1 MAHSMADV
9 ARGKALLICPT
20 PVLQAGL
27 CRIVEAHGLSPVVA
41 ESLEHGEMLTASRG
55 PFSLTVVDVGAGD
68 DDGLEGLRRS
78 RQRHEEPGPVVALAQ
93 HDDLAWSSK
102 TEFLGAEQVVLAPW
116 GLANVQAAIVKVVL
130 GRPRPLAGDRAGYDE
145 TGVCLQQ
152 EVALWRSAK
161 MRDLWSVVQQAAG
174 VDITVLIGGETGTGK
189 DLVARAIHHLS
200 PRRDRPFVKVNCA
213 AVPAELL
220 ESELFGHERG
230 AFTGAHQQRVGKFE
244 AADRGVV
251 FLDEIGD
258 LHLSLQAKL
267 LHVLQDGAFCRVG
280 GRSSLK
286 VDVRI
291 VAATNRD
298 LEIDVAEGR
307 FREDLYYR
315 LNVVQVIVPPLRER
329 AAEIPLLADYFVR
342 RDARLFGRDGFAVS
356 PGAMERL
363 MRHQYPGNVRELEN
377 IVKRMV
383 VLNDPLLE
391 RVPIGSRKVP
401 AEVPSIGPLPVAD
414 HAAPPHRLSLK
425 EIPRANDPLLERVPI
440 GSRKVPAETPPAE
453 RVSLKEIARAND
465 PLLERVPI
473 GSRKVP
479 AETPST
485 GPVPVADHASP
496 PYRVSLKEIARTAA
510 RAAEREAIARVLKE
524 TRWNR
529 VRAAKL
535 LGISYR
541 ALLYKIKDVGL
552 ASERAPGRV
561 VARQEVS

>member
-1 MAHSMADV
+1 M
-9 ARGKALLICPT
+9 R
-20 PVLQAGL
+20 
-27 CRIVEAHGLSPVVA
+27 EAW
-41 ESLEHGEMLTASRG
+41 
-55 PFSLTVVDVGAGD
+55 TVV
-68 DDGLEGLRRS
+68 
-78 RQRHEEPGPVVALAQ
+78 H
-93 HDDLAWSSK
+93 
-102 TEFLGAEQVVLAPW
+102 
-116 GLANVQAAIVKVVL
+116 QAA
-130 GRPRPLAGDRAGYDE
+130 A
-145 TGVCLQQ
+145 
-152 EVALWRSAK
+152 
-161 MRDLWSVVQQAAG
+161 

-189 DLVARAIHHLS
+189 ELVARAIHHLS
-200 PRRDRPFVKVNCA
+200 PRRERPFVKVNCA

-230 AFTGAHQQRVGKFE
+230 AFTGAHQLRVGKFE
-244 AADRGVV
+244 AADQGVV

-267 LHVLQDGAFCRVG
+267 LHVLQDGAFSRVG

-298 LEIDVAEGR
+298 LEIDVTAGR

-315 LNVVQVIVPPLRER
+315 LNVVQIVVPPLRER
-329 AAEIPLLADYFVR
+329 TAEIPLLTDYFTQR
-342 RDARLFGRDGFAVS
+342 YTRLFRRDGFTVS
-356 PGAMERL
+356 PIAMERL

-391 RVPIGSRKVP
+391 RVPLGLRR
-401 AEVPSIGPLPVAD
+401 PSIEEPRQGLGALPD
-414 HAAPPHRLSLK
+414 
-425 EIPRANDPLLERVPI
+425 
-440 GSRKVPAETPPAE
+440 
-453 RVSLKEIARAND
+453 RVSLKDISRA
-465 PLLERVPI
+465 
-473 GSRKVP
+473 
-479 AETPST
+479 
-485 GPVPVADHASP
+485 
-496 PYRVSLKEIARTAA
+496 AA

-552 ASERAPGRV
+552 TAEQALPAGP
-561 VARQEVS
+561 

>member
-1 MAHSMADV
+1 
-9 ARGKALLICPT
+9 
-20 PVLQAGL
+20 
-27 CRIVEAHGLSPVVA
+27 
-41 ESLEHGEMLTASRG
+41 
-55 PFSLTVVDVGAGD
+55 VVDVSRESQ
-68 DDGLEGLRRS
+68 DGVETLRRG
-78 RQRHEEPGPVVALAQ
+78 RLRHEDPGPLVMLV
-93 HDDLAWSSK
+93 HRDDPIRAAKAEL
-102 TEFLGAEQVVLAPW
+102 LGAEQVVLAPW
-116 GLANVQAAIVKVVL
+116 TLSSLQAAIVKVVL
-130 GRPRPLAGDRAGYDE
+130 ARPRPAAGDGAGYDD
-145 TGVCLQQ
+145 GGIRLQQ
-152 EVALWRSAK
+152 ELALWRSPK
-161 MRDLWSVVQQAAG
+161 MREAWTVVHQAAA

-189 DLVARAIHHLS
+189 ELVARAIHHLS
-200 PRRDRPFVKVNCA
+200 PRRERPFVKVNCA

-230 AFTGAHQQRVGKFE
+230 AFTGAHQLRVGKFE
-244 AADRGVV
+244 AADQGVV

-267 LHVLQDGAFCRVG
+267 LHVLQDGAFSRVG

-298 LEIDVAEGR
+298 LEIDVTAGR

-315 LNVVQVIVPPLRER
+315 LNVVQIVVPPLRER
-329 AAEIPLLADYFVR
+329 TAEIPLLTDYFTQR
-342 RDARLFGRDGFAVS
+342 YTRLFRRDGFTVS
-356 PGAMERL
+356 PIAMERL

-391 RVPIGSRKVP
+391 RVPLGLRR
-401 AEVPSIGPLPVAD
+401 PSIEEPRQGLGALPD
-414 HAAPPHRLSLK
+414 
-425 EIPRANDPLLERVPI
+425 
-440 GSRKVPAETPPAE
+440 
-453 RVSLKEIARAND
+453 RVSLKDISRA
-465 PLLERVPI
+465 
-473 GSRKVP
+473 
-479 AETPST
+479 
-485 GPVPVADHASP
+485 
-496 PYRVSLKEIARTAA
+496 AA

-552 ASERAPGRV
+552 TAEQALPAGP
-561 VARQEVS
+561 